1 MPRASDVCLLSTG
14 NMLPEAIEAAHKLK
28 DKGISA
34 KVVSF
39 HTVKPLDEAC
49 LKDAFDRFKLVA
61 TIEEHSLIGGFGA
74 AVSEWLVD
82 TADAAQEI
90 PALRHARRLLQEIGR
105 TGICPRDAGPDR
117 APDRRKNPSRP
128 ASETTA
134 IMKTEA
140 ALLVQTG
147 KPLVLAEI
155 EIPALKP
162 GQVLVE
168 IAYSGACGTQVMEWR
183 GDKGEDKW
191 VPHCLGHEGTGTVLE
206 TGSAVTKVKAGDKVV
221 LSWIKGNGIEAGGA
235 VYDWDGKKVN
245 AGGVTTFQRHAVV
258 SENRLTLLPP
268 DLPMDVAV
276 LLGCAAPT
284 GMGAVYNVLKVQP
297 GDAVAVFGTGG
308 IGLNAL
314 MAAALGRRHA
324 GDRDRSQ
331 PDAPGACQDL
341 RRDPCDRP
349 IGQRRASPRSGRS
362 CRRAS
367 IWRWNPR
374 ACRR

>member
-1 MPRASDVCLLSTG
+1 
-14 NMLPEAIEAAHKLK
+14 
-28 DKGISA
+28 
-34 KVVSF
+34 
-39 HTVKPLDEAC
+39 
-49 LKDAFDRFKLVA
+49 
-61 TIEEHSLIGGFGA
+61 
-74 AVSEWLVD
+74 
-82 TADAAQEI
+82 
-90 PALRHARRLLQEIGR
+90 
-105 TGICPRDAGPDR
+105 
-117 APDRRKNPSRP
+117 
-128 ASETTA
+128 
-134 IMKTEA
+134 MKTQA

-147 KPLVLAEI
+147 QPLVLAEI
-155 EIPALKP
+155 ETPALKP

-191 VPHCLGHEGTGTVLE
+191 VPHCLGHEGTGTVIE
-206 TGSAVTKVKAGDKVV
+206 AGSAVTKVKVGDKVV
-221 LSWIKGNGIEAGGA
+221 LSWIKGSGIEAGGA

-314 MAAALGRRHA
+314 MAAALAGAMPVIGIDPNPTRRALAQIYGATHVIDASGDVLAEIKKIVPQGVDLAVESSGIPAVMEQAINATRQQGGRAVVIGNAKHGA
-324 GDRDRSQ
+324 ALTLNPGVFNQGKSLLGTWGGDSVPDRDYGRYGRLLS
-331 PDAPGACQDL
+331 
-341 RRDPCDRP
+341 
-349 IGQRRASPRSGRS
+349 SGRFPVRDLLS
-362 CRRAS
+362 KPYSLAQADQALADLAAGKVGRPLIDMSLR
-367 IWRWNPR
+367 
-374 ACRR
+374 

>member
-1 MPRASDVCLLSTG
+1 
-14 NMLPEAIEAAHKLK
+14 
-28 DKGISA
+28 
-34 KVVSF
+34 
-39 HTVKPLDEAC
+39 
-49 LKDAFDRFKLVA
+49 
-61 TIEEHSLIGGFGA
+61 
-74 AVSEWLVD
+74 
-82 TADAAQEI
+82 
-90 PALRHARRLLQEIGR
+90 
-105 TGICPRDAGPDR
+105 
-117 APDRRKNPSRP
+117 
-128 ASETTA
+128 
-134 IMKTEA
+134 MKTQA

-147 KPLVLAEI
+147 QPLVLAEI
-155 EIPALKP
+155 ETPALKP

-191 VPHCLGHEGTGTVLE
+191 VPHCLGHEGTGTVIE
-206 TGSAVTKVKAGDKVV
+206 AGSAVTKVKVGDKVV
-221 LSWIKGNGIEAGGA
+221 LSWIKGTGIEAGGA

-314 MAAALGRRHA
+314 MAAALAGAMPVIGIDPNPTRRALAQIYGATHVIDASGDVLDEIKKIVPQGVDLAVESSGIPAVMEQAINATRQQGGRAVVIGNAKHGA
-324 GDRDRSQ
+324 VLSLNPGVFNQGKSLLGTWGGDSMPDRDYGRYGRLLNSGRFPVRDLLSKPYSLAQ
-331 PDAPGACQDL
+331 ADQALQDL
-341 RRDPCDRP
+341 AAGKVGRP
-349 IGQRRASPRSGRS
+349 LIDMSLR
-362 CRRAS
+362 
-367 IWRWNPR
+367 
-374 ACRR
+374 